1 MARPQPIVIPGGLS
15 SKKSFTDVN
24 VDVGALVQLFEGIRQ
39 KNIEARQQEE
49 FPETFGSVFAQ
60 EVPAAGPQLP
70 AGGVED
76 IGIAQEGAELAP
88 PPTAQEIP
96 ENVQA
101 LGRLLATTPQGRAQ
115 GRQFATQ
122 ELQRQI
128 TPAKEGKRDI
138 IKDAAGFQRF
148 VDTGQRVFP
157 RAEAP
162 EKEPKSIFGTI
173 GDVSKYT
180 PESVKKAEKSNLRS
194 DLVVRKEG
202 LEALITGKDKV
213 DAEQVL
219 RKEFTG
225 LSKEFRVVRDSF
237 ERIKAS
243 AANPSAAGDLA
254 LIFNYMKVL
263 DPGSTVREGEFATA
277 QNAAGVP
284 ERIRAQYG
292 QIVSGERLT
301 DLTRKDFLNRAGKLF
316 NSQGRIHK
324 KREKTFRGIAEGSK
338 LDSKN
343 VVIDLSAPEFDEE
356 AGIATGAVIET
367 LPQGATQVG
376 TSGGKRVFEIDGKTF
391 IED

>member
-1 MARPQPIVIPGGLS
+1 MARPRPIVVPGGLS
-15 SKKSFTDVN
+15 QDKTFTDVN
-24 VDVGALVQLFEGIRQ
+24 VDVGALVRLFDSIRN
-39 KNIEARQQEE
+39 KNIEARQQQE
-49 FPETFGSVFAQ
+49 FPEQFGSVFEQ
-60 EVPAAGPQLP
+60 QVPAAGPQLP
-70 AGGVED
+70 AGGIED
-76 IGIAQEGAELAP
+76 VGIAQEGAELAP
-88 PPTAQEIP
+88 PPTAAVVP
-96 ENVQA
+96 EDVQA
-101 LGRLLATTPQGRAQ
+101 LGKLFASTPQGRAE

-122 ELQRQI
+122 ALKARISPE
-128 TPAKEGKRDI
+128 AKERKI

-148 VDTGQRVFP
+148 VDTGKRVFP
-157 RAEAP
+157 GAEAP
-162 EKEPKSIFGTI
+162 DVEPKSIFGTI

-180 PESVKKAEKSNLRS
+180 PESVKKAEQSNLRS
-194 DLVVRKEG
+194 DLVVNKKVLEG
-202 LEALITGKDKV
+202 SVSGKDKIS
-213 DAEQVL
+213 AEKDL
-219 RKEFTG
+219 RKEFAA

-243 AANPSAAGDLA
+243 AADPSAAGDLA

-301 DLTRKDFLNRAGKLF
+301 DLTRKDFLDRAGKLF
-316 NSQGRIHK
+316 GTQDRIHK
-324 KREKTFRGIAEGSK
+324 KRENTFKGIAKRSK
-338 LDSKN
+338 LNPKN
-343 VVIDLSAPEFDEE
+343 IVIDLNAPEFDEE
-356 AGIATGAVIET
+356 ADIGTGAVIET

>member
-1 MARPQPIVIPGGLS
+1 MARPQPIVVPGGLS
-15 SKKSFTDVN
+15 SSKSFTDVN

-39 KNIEARQQEE
+39 RNIQKRQQAE
-49 FPETFGSVFAQ
+49 FPEQFGSVFEQ

-70 AGGVED
+70 AGGIEQV
-76 IGIAQEGAELAP
+76 GIAQEGAELGP
-88 PPTAQEIP
+88 EVTGLEVP

-101 LGRLLATTPQGRAQ
+101 LGRLLAGTPQGRAQ
-115 GRQFATQ
+115 GRQIAIQ

-128 TPAKEGKRDI
+128 TPAKEKERKI

-148 VDTGQRVFP
+148 VDTGDRVFP
-157 RAEAP
+157 TAEAP
-162 EKEPKSIFGTI
+162 DKEPKSIFGTI

-180 PESVKKAEKSNLRS
+180 PESVRKAEKSNLRS
-194 DLVVRKEG
+194 DLVVNKES
-202 LEALITGKDKV
+202 LKTLLTGKDKV
-213 DAEQVL
+213 TAEQVL
-219 RKEFTG
+219 RKEFTS

-243 AANPSAAGDLA
+243 AAEPSAAGDLA

-301 DLTRKDFLNRAGKLF
+301 DTTRKDFLNRARKLF
-316 NSQGRIHK
+316 NTQDRIHK
-324 KREKTFRGIAEGSK
+324 KRETTFRGIATESK
-338 LDSKN
+338 LSPKN

-356 AGIATGAVIET
+356 AGDIEAPGIANLSVDELLAIA
-367 LPQGATQVG
+367 QGQ
-376 TSGGKRVFEIDGKTF
+376 
-391 IED
+391 